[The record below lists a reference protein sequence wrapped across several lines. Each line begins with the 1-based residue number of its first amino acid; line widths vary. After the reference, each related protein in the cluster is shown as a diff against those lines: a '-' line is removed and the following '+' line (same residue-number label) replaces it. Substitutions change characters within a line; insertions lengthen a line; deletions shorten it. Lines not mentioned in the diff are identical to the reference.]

1 MTSPSVLVSKSYQIF
16 LEKGAPGDCR
26 TLTRM
31 VERLASR
38 LGVSQMRLL
47 IGGWILAAVLLLA
60 GLALVLGGSTLA
72 GAIVFLLGVVTSMTV
87 AVNLLRLRAGEH
99 AVKGRD

>member
-1 MTSPSVLVSKSYQIF
+1 
-16 LEKGAPGDCR
+16 
-26 TLTRM
+26 M
-31 VERLASR
+31 VERLAAR

-47 IGGWILAAVLLLA
+47 IGGWILAAVLLVV

-72 GAIVFLLGVVTSMTV
+72 GCIVFLLGVVASMTV

-99 AVKGRD
+99 AVKRPE

>member
-1 MTSPSVLVSKSYQIF
+1 MEVLKSYQDV
-16 LEKGAPGDCR
+16 LGKSQPPGSR

-60 GLALVLGGSTLA
+60 GLALVVVAGSTVA
-72 GAIVFLLGVVTSMTV
+72 GAVVFFLGVVASMTV
-87 AVNLLRLRAGEH
+87 AVNLLRLRAGEN
-99 AVKGRD
+99 AVKRPD